1 MRPED
6 IQFTTAPGKRC
17 KGCVF
22 EHERSTVCH
31 EAVRVA
37 VLSGQPDCEYSG
49 IIYVLKPFDVRQ
61 LELIEGENNEH

>member
-6 IQFTTAPGKRC
+6 IQFTTAPSKRC

-37 VLSGQPDCEYSG
+37 VRSGLQDCEYSNL
-49 IIYVLKPFDVRQ
+49 IYVLKPVDVRQ
-61 LELIEGENNEH
+61 LELIEQGEIK